1 MICLTLPTSTKDDQE
16 LQAAAENHLPL
27 VRAMVQR
34 FPGHGFE
41 PEELYQQGCVGLMKA
56 LARFDPSRGTS
67 FSTYAAAM
75 ILGEMRMLSRL
86 TAPVHIPRT
95 DRELHLRIR
104 RLTAQL
110 THQLHREPT
119 VQEIASILRMDAA
132 ELMLLMEEV
141 SVTSTDAL
149 TDGGTAL
156 HEFIPDSD
164 DWLGRLELQDLIDS
178 LPESDQE
185 LVRLRW
191 HEGQS
196 QAAAGKHLGLTQV
209 QVSRREALIRK
220 ELQRRWLEA

>member
-1 MICLTLPTSTKDDQE
+1 MICLTLPTSTQDEQD

-34 FPGHGFE
+34 FPTRGFE

-56 LARFDPSRGTS
+56 LSRYDPSRGTS

-95 DRELHLRIR
+95 DRELHIRIR
-104 RLTAQL
+104 KLTDQL
-110 THQLHREPT
+110 TRQLRREPT

-149 TDGGTAL
+149 TDDGTSL
-156 HEFIPDSD
+156 HEFIPDPD
-164 DWLGRLELQDLIDS
+164 DWLGRMELQDLIDS
-178 LPESDQE
+178 LPEIDQE

-191 HEGQS
+191 YAKMP
-196 QAAAGKHLGLTQV
+196 QAAVGKQLGLTQV
-209 QVSRREALIRK
+209 QVSRREAVIRK
-220 ELQRRWLEA
+220 ELQKRWLEA